1 MRVAPV
7 IAGLALLTV
16 AGPAATQTAA
26 PPPPPP
32 IFVELARM
40 CIGANGDAAVTA
52 NRAREAGYSPTPETL
67 FSSRRVRDAVVLMK
81 TDETAMR
88 LVATATDTKRFGGED
103 VDMRL
108 CAVAMQ
114 PTDARNL
121 PRDVQAA
128 LGQRPLE
135 GAQGIF
141 GWLQDA
147 QGRRPITNASPRQ
160 FSELLRTGNTR
171 FIGIERRGELAMLV
185 YMVPQI
191 D

>member
-1 MRVAPV
+1 MKAAAL

-16 AGPAATQTAA
+16 AGSAATQTAA
-26 PPPPPP
+26 PPPP

-52 NRAREAGYSPTPETL
+52 ARATEAGYSPTPQNL
-67 FSSRRVRDAVVLMK
+67 FPSRRVRDAAGFMK
-81 TDETAMR
+81 SDETALR
-88 LVATATDTKRFGGED
+88 LVVTAMDTKRFGGED

-114 PTDARNL
+114 PADARNL
-121 PRDVQAA
+121 PRDVQTA

-147 QGRRPITNASPRQ
+147 QGRRPITNASARQ

-171 FIGIERRGELAMLV
+171 FIGIERRGDMAMLV